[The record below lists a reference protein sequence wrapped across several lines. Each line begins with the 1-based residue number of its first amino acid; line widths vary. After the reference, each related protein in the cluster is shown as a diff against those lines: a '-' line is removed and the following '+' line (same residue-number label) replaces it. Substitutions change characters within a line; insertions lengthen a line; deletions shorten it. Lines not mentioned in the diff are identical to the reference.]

1 MLYFSTESGGRRCKM
16 KKKPTLVI
24 MAAGMGSRYGG
35 LKQIDSIGLNGEII
49 MDYSIYDARL
59 AGFGKV
65 VFVIKEEFYLVF
77 KEKIGDR
84 ISKLEDI
91 EVRYVF
97 QDINSIPDRYRVP
110 QERVKPWGTGHAVLS
125 CKDVIDEPFAV
136 INADDFYGSTT
147 FKLIHDELV
156 NQKNEYGYSMVGFQL
171 DKTISENGS
180 VARGI
185 CTLDTEGNLVS
196 VEEKTKIEEVSGRI
210 YSLEEKYSSKE
221 DKTELVKVEL
231 EGSTPVSMNIWGF
244 MPSIFRE
251 LESGFEKFLDENI
264 ENLKSEFY
272 IPSLVDELIKSNK
285 AVVKVLETEEKW
297 YGVTYQQDK
306 AGVAEALKKMTP
318 NIYPDSY
325 INS

>member
-1 MLYFSTESGGRRCKM
+1 M

-59 AGFGKV
+59 AGFGKI

-97 QDINSIPDRYRVP
+97 QDINSIPDGYRVP
-110 QERVKPWGTGHAVLS
+110 EERVKPWGTGHAVLS

-196 VEEKTKIEEVSGRI
+196 VEEKTKIEEIFGRI
-210 YSLEEKYSSKE
+210 YSLEEKCSSKE
-221 DKTELVKVEL
+221 DRADLVKVEL

-272 IPSLVDELIKSNK
+272 IPSLVDDLIKSGK

-306 AGVAEALKKMTP
+306 EGVAEALKRMTP
-318 NIYPDSY
+318 DFYPDKY

>member
-1 MLYFSTESGGRRCKM
+1 
-16 KKKPTLVI
+16 

-59 AGFGKV
+59 AGFGKI
-65 VFVIKEEFYLVF
+65 VFVIKEEFYQVF

-97 QDINSIPDRYRVP
+97 QDINSIPDGYRVP
-110 QERVKPWGTGHAVLS
+110 EERVKPWGTGHAVLS
-125 CKDVIDEPFAV
+125 CRDVIDEPFAV

-196 VEEKTKIEEVSGRI
+196 VEEKTKIEEISGRI
-210 YSLEEKYSSKE
+210 YSLEENYSSKE
-221 DKTELVKVEL
+221 DRAELVKVEL

-251 LESGFEKFLDENI
+251 LESGFEKFLEENI

-272 IPSLVDELIKSNK
+272 IPTLVDDLIKSGK
-285 AVVKVLETEEKW
+285 AVVRVLETQEKW
-297 YGVTYQQDK
+297 HGVTYQKDK
-306 AGVAEALKKMTP
+306 VGVAEALKNMTP
-318 NIYPDSY
+318 DIYPDRY

>member
-1 MLYFSTESGGRRCKM
+1 MN
-16 KKKPTLVI
+16 KKPTLVI

-59 AGFGKV
+59 AGFGKI
-65 VFVIKEEFYLVF
+65 VFVIKEEFYQVF

-97 QDINSIPDRYRVP
+97 QDINSIPDGYRVP
-110 QERVKPWGTGHAVLS
+110 EERVKPWGTGHAVLS

-196 VEEKTKIEEVSGRI
+196 VEEKTKIEEISGRI
-210 YSLEEKYSSKE
+210 YSLEEKCSSKE
-221 DKTELVKVEL
+221 DRADLVKVEL

-251 LESGFEKFLDENI
+251 LESGFEKFLEENI
-264 ENLKSEFY
+264 EDLKAEFY
-272 IPSLVDELIKSNK
+272 IPSLVDDLIKSGK
-285 AVVKVLETEEKW
+285 AVVRVLETQEKW
-297 YGVTYQQDK
+297 HGVTYQKDK
-306 AGVAEALKKMTP
+306 VGVAEALKNMTP
-318 NIYPDSY
+318 DIYPDRY